1 MPFMNEKK
9 AFRLQI
15 RLKYSILPLETNRSA
30 TIAWALMVMV
40 SQELKFQGSSWW
52 WDERDGPRV

>member
-15 RLKYSILPLETNRSA
+15 RLTYSILLLETNRSA

-52 WDERDGPRV
+52 WAKRDGPQV

>member
-9 AFRLQI
+9 KFRLQI
-15 RLKYSILPLETNRSA
+15 RLKYSILSLKTNRSA

-40 SQELKFQGSSWW
+40 SQELTFQGSSWW
-52 WDERDGPRV
+52 WAERDGPRV